1 MAVLVLRVAAPMQSW
16 GDHSRFVRRDTCREP
31 TKSGIVGL
39 IASAEGRSRE
49 DSVSDLAELEF
60 GVRVDQPG
68 TVIRDFQTEHKADKT
83 ALPLSNRYYLADAVF
98 LVALAGDVGRL
109 RAVRDALEHP
119 QRPLYLGR
127 RSCPASL
134 PLVLELRE
142 DADDLR
148 RVLTECAWAA
158 SDWFKRRGVP
168 EKLELVCDGHDGE
181 LCESRADYPLSFS
194 GVGERK
200 YATRPVWRGMVDN
213 PALADISDEE
223 LGEADKAPVGGSPVT
238 HDPMDF

>member
-1 MAVLVLRVAAPMQSW
+1 MAVLVLRIAAPMQSW
-16 GDHSRFVRRDTCREP
+16 GDRSRFVRRDTCREP

-68 TVIRDFQTEHKADKT
+68 TVMRDFQTEHKADGT
-83 ALPLSNRYYLADAVF
+83 ALPLSNRYYLADAAF
-98 LVALAGDVGRL
+98 LVALAGDAGKL

-119 QRPLYLGR
+119 RRPLFFGR
-127 RSCPASL
+127 RSCPALL
-134 PLVLELRE
+134 PLVFELRE

-148 RVLTECAWAA
+148 RVLAELPWAA
-158 SDWFKRRGVP
+158 SDWRKRRGIP
-168 EKLELVCDGHDGE
+168 EKLELVCDGRDGE

-200 YATRPVWRGMVDN
+200 YISRPVWRGLVDN
-213 PALADISDEE
+213 PALTDISDEE
-223 LGEADKAPVGGSPVT
+223 LREADRAPVGGLPVA